1 MCYNNI
7 IGKLVNISEAARI
20 LGVTT
25 TTLRNW
31 DKKGLLKPDELT
43 KGKARRY
50 RIESL
55 RNINRNIIFTKDDL
69 KTIAYARVSSH
80 DRKEDLN
87 RQVQL
92 LELYCTKHGYKYEV
106 IQDIG
111 SGMNYYKKGLTKL
124 IDLILDNQVQRLILT
139 HKDRLLRFG
148 AELVFSICEA
158 KNVEII
164 IINQG
169 DETPSFE
176 EELAKDV
183 LEIITVFSARLYGSR
198 SKKNKKLISDLE
210 KVVETDLTEN
220 KN

>member
-1 MCYNNI
+1 M
-7 IGKLVNISEAARI
+7 GKLVNISEAARI

-80 DRKEDLN
+80 DQKEDLN

-92 LELYCTKHGYKYEV
+92 LELYCAKHGYKYEV

-183 LEIITVFSARLYGSR
+183 LEIITVFSARLYGSC